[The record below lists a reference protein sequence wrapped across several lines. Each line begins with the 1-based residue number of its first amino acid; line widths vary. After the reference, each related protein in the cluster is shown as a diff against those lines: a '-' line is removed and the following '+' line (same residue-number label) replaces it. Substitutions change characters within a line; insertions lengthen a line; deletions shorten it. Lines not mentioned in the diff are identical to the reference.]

1 LTPLLYLALL
11 LKASLLSTGG
21 FGNLPMVHADFMARR
36 WATDRQFAE
45 ALMVGQITPGPNG
58 LWVVSFGYLTYGLR
72 GALLASLAITLPPLL
87 ILGVQRL
94 YHRTRHIPAVEGF
107 VQGLGLA
114 VVGVFV
120 VVMASLLRTA
130 PASLVTVAILAVS
143 IAMAAS
149 RRVPVAA
156 IILMAAAA
164 GLAFA
169 R

>member
-1 LTPLLYLALL
+1 
-11 LKASLLSTGG
+11 
-21 FGNLPMVHADFMARR
+21 
-36 WATDRQFAE
+36 
-45 ALMVGQITPGPNG
+45 
-58 LWVVSFGYLTYGLR
+58 
-72 GALLASLAITLPPLL
+72 
-87 ILGVQRL
+87 
-94 YHRTRHIPAVEGF
+94 